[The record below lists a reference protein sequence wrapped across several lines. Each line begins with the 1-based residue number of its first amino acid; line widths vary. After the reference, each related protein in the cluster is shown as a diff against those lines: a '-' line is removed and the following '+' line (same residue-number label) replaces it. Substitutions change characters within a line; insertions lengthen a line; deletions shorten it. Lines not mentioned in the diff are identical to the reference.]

1 VKCSSAM
8 HVLAAFEISLQLYA
22 CSVDQAALPEPAVF
36 LNGAEASSCWCILK
50 GRGTCSLEDLEVLA
64 SSLNGFQTLVVQ
76 IVAAA
81 AHPAL
86 EDVSL
91 HDTQL
96 SADGAHSL
104 PHHTLGAVPAANTSS
119 QVKR

>member
-1 VKCSSAM
+1 MLSGSGSFAR
-8 HVLAAFEISLQLYA
+8 A
-22 CSVDQAALPEPAVF
+22 CSIV
-36 LNGAEASSCWCILK
+36 LNGAEASSYWCILK
-50 GRGTCSLEDLEVLA
+50 GTCSLKDLEVLA

-86 EDVSL
+86 EDVAL

-119 QVKR
+119 QVKRCR